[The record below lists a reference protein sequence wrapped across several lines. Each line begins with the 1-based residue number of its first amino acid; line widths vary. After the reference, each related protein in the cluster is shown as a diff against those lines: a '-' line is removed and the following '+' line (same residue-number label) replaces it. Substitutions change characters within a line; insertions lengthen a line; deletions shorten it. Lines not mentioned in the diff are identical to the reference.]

1 MTEQR
6 EQYQIIDP
14 NDTHSLNRI
23 LTQIAERLDL
33 IEGLKGPI
41 QFYNTLFEF
50 SDGTSARI
58 TSGNY
63 HVTQAWENE
72 YTKEKK

>member
-6 EQYQIIDP
+6 ELYQVVDSK
-14 NDTHSLNRI
+14 DVHSLNRI
-23 LTQIAERLDL
+23 LGRIGERLDRM
-33 IEGLKGPI
+33 EGLKGNPK
-41 QFYNTLFEF
+41 YYSTLFEF

-63 HVTQAWENE
+63 HITQSWEND
-72 YTKEKK
+72 YT